1 MAYAV
6 TNPIQRVGP
15 QGAGNTIWYYNDGD
29 TLATIDG
36 ADYFLLEV
44 DRMKVGDIVLAVGNA
59 VGGIAI
65 VLTRTATAIDLSN
78 FGGQT
83 TIDSD

>member
-1 MAYAV
+1 MAYEV

-29 TLATIDG
+29 ALATIDG

-65 VLTRTATAIDLSN
+65 VLTRSDTAIDLSN

>member
-6 TNPIQRVGP
+6 TNPIQRIGP
-15 QGAGNTIWYYNDGD
+15 QGYGNTIWYYVDGD
-29 TLATIDG
+29 ALSVIDG
-36 ADYFLLEV
+36 ADYFVLEV
-44 DRMKVGDIVLAVGNA
+44 GRMKVGDIVLAVGNA

-65 VLTRTATAIDLSN
+65 VLTRSDTAIDLSN
-78 FGGQT
+78 FAGQT